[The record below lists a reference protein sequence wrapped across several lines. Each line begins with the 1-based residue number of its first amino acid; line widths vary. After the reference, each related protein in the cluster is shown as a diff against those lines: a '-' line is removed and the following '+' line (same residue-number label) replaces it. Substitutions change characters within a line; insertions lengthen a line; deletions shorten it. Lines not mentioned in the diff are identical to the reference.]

1 MQELNGTDPLTL
13 LGHLQLAF
21 ILLLH
26 LSSPSSLTVYKRL
39 FSLLCRSTNIHVH
52 PLEHL
57 PAPLHAGLRALY
69 ISFIAAFTAQIQAL
83 PDGVFDTELPE
94 LDVWY
99 NEELE
104 ALRGNISRA
113 MGEADGLWADGEAR
127 KELRVGWEGMRVVAR
142 RKFGWEIGELQSLA
156 QLFDGLGEEDED
168 EDGEYAPVVV
178 DVPDDL

>member
-1 MQELNGTDPLTL
+1 LTL

-21 ILLLH
+21 IILLH
-26 LSSPSSLTVYKRL
+26 LSSPSCLTVYKRL
-39 FSLLCRSTNIHVH
+39 LSLLCRSTNIHVH

-57 PAPLHAGLRALY
+57 KAPRHAPLRALC
-69 ISFIAAFTAQIQAL
+69 ISFIAALTAQLHAL

-94 LDVWY
+94 LDVWF

-113 MGEADGLWADGEAR
+113 MGEAEGLWADGEAR
-127 KELRVGWEGMRVVAR
+127 KELRVGWEEMKSVAR
-142 RKFGWEIGELQSLA
+142 RQFGWEVGELQSLA
-156 QLFDGLGEEDED
+156 QLFDGVGEEDED

>member
-26 LSSPSSLTVYKRL
+26 LSSPSCLIVYKRL
-39 FSLLCRSTNIHVH
+39 LSLLYRSANIHVH

-57 PAPLHAGLRALY
+57 SAPRHAGLRALY
-69 ISFIAAFTAQIQAL
+69 ISLIATLAAQMQVL

-127 KELRVGWEGMRVVAR
+127 KELRAGWEEMKSVAR

-156 QLFDGLGEEDED
+156 QLFDGVGEEDED
-168 EDGEYAPVVV
+168 EDGEYAPIVV

>member
-39 FSLLCRSTNIHVH
+39 FSLLCRSTNIHVQ

-69 ISFIAAFTAQIQAL
+69 ISFIAAFTAQNQAL